1 MSRFTEPPT
10 LDRLVA
16 EFPAPYAIDPQQI
29 ADRAAGG
36 PVTAILDDD
45 PTGTQT
51 VSGVPVLTRW
61 QRDDLQWALS
71 QPGSAFFV
79 LTNSRSLSPDEAAAR
94 TKQVVATLAEVA
106 AELGIEYAVASRSD
120 STLRGHFPLETDVIA
135 AEIEARS
142 GPVDAVL
149 VVPAFPDAGRVTVDS
164 VHWVRGDSG
173 MVPAG
178 QTEFARDATF
188 GYASSDL
195 REWVAEKT
203 GGAVAT
209 SDVIALTL
217 RELRAGPD
225 RVAELLAGLSGGR
238 VVVVDAVTDDDLR
251 VLAMGLQIATEGGRR
266 YLTRIGP
273 GFVRAVTG
281 QPTHPPLDPEQLRHL
296 GTDRGHGLVAVGSHV
311 ALTTAQLAALRGIG
325 GLREFELDVR
335 RLLDPEQREA
345 HIAQTAA
352 QAADALQESDVVIG
366 TSRELVTGADPDDSL
381 AIARSV
387 SAALAQTVGEVV
399 AQRRPAFVVAKG
411 GITSNDV
418 ATAGLGI
425 NRAVVRGTM
434 LPGLV
439 SLWQPVDGPYA
450 GAAYVVF
457 PGNVGDAQSLADVV
471 RALRGDHV
479 NGSAP

>member
-1 MSRFTEPPT
+1 MSRFAEPPT

-16 EFPAPYAIDPQQI
+16 GFPAPYAVEPRQI
-29 ADRAAGG
+29 AERAAHG

-61 QRDDLQWALS
+61 QPDDLRWALS
-71 QPGSAFFV
+71 QPGNAFFV
-79 LTNSRSLSPDEAAAR
+79 LTNSRSLAPDEAAAR
-94 TKQVVATLAEVA
+94 TRQVVAALAEVA
-106 AELGIEYAVASRSD
+106 AAQGVEYAVASRSD

-149 VVPAFPDAGRVTVDS
+149 IVPAFPDAGRVTVDS
-164 VHWVRGDSG
+164 VHWVRGPDA
-173 MVPAG
+173 MVPAA
-178 QTEFARDATF
+178 QTEFARDAAF

-195 REWVAEKT
+195 REWVAEKS
-203 GGAVAT
+203 GGAVVA
-209 SDVIALTL
+209 SDVVALTL
-217 RELRAGPD
+217 RELRAGPEH
-225 RVAELLAGLSGGR
+225 VAELLSRLHAR
-238 VVVVDAVTDDDLR
+238 QVVVVDAATDDDLR
-251 VLAMGLQIATEGGRR
+251 VLALGVLIATESGGR

-273 GFVRAVTG
+273 GFVRALTG
-281 QPTHPPLDPEQLRHL
+281 QPAQPPLSAGQLGEL
-296 GTDRGHGLVAVGSHV
+296 GTEREHGLIAVGSHV
-311 ALTTAQLAALRGIG
+311 ALTTAQLAALREIG
-325 GLREFELDVR
+325 GLTELELDVPL
-335 RLLDPEQREA
+335 LLDPERRDA
-345 HIAQTAA
+345 HVAAIAA
-352 QAADALQESDVVIG
+352 QATDALQDRDVVIG
-366 TSRELVTGADPDDSL
+366 TSRELVTGTDPDDSL

-387 SAALAQTVGEVV
+387 SAALAQTVATTVN
-399 AQRRPAFVVAKG
+399 ARRPAFVVAKG

-425 NRAVVRGTM
+425 NRAMVRGTM

-457 PGNVGDAQSLADVV
+457 PGNVGDDQALADVV
-471 RALRGDHV
+471 RALRDHHRER
-479 NGSAP
+479 NTT